1 MSSAGREGK
10 RWIEAKNMKK
20 SIKSNVD
27 AVRGRIEDAALRGGR
42 EPGEVT
48 LLAATKNRSAEQ
60 VLEAVDAGV
69 TVFGENRVQELLG
82 KMDLVGREVD
92 WHFIGHLQRNKVKS
106 VVGVASLIHS
116 VDTIRLAQEIDRR
129 AEQEGK
135 AQAVLLQVN
144 VAGEGSKFGI
154 DPADLAGFID
164 GLKGLRHVE
173 VRGLSTIAPFVDDP
187 EVVRRVFSDL
197 RELGRDMDQAKENF
211 TLSELSM
218 GMTGDFEVAVE
229 EGSTMVRVGTAI
241 FDID

>member
-1 MSSAGREGK
+1 ME
-10 RWIEAKNMKK
+10 K

-27 AVRGRIEDAALRGGR
+27 AVRGRIGAAALRAGR

-82 KMDLVGREVD
+82 KMELVGREVD

-144 VAGEGSKFGI
+144 VAGEESKFGI

-164 GLKGLRHVE
+164 ELKGLRHVE

-197 RELGRDMDQAKENF
+197 RELGRDMDHAKENF
-211 TLSELSM
+211 TRSELSM